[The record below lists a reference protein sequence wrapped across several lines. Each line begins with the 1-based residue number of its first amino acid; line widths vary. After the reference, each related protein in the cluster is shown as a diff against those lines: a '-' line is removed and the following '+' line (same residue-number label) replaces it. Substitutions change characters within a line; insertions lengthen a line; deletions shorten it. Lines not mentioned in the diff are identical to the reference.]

1 MTRTALAAAGGR
13 GGGGDARTDGQVGW
27 RVAVEGFWCTARPS
41 AGELPDEGWKLHVS
55 AASTVGG
62 AVLAAVTEVLA
73 EDPCAFKFAAGPAQL
88 HQLNSRNSDRGSAGK
103 FITVYPGGEA
113 QFRRLAAA
121 LHRATDGLPGPVVLS
136 DRPYRPGSLVHYR
149 YGAIAARAELG
160 NDGGYRSMLRGPGG
174 ERVEDVR
181 GAAYRC
187 PPWARDPLA
196 VDEPEGSGG
205 GDEGSGGGA
214 GAAGARA
221 GAVAGYGA
229 ASGYRPGAGRPA
241 PKRRRGSGG
250 VLLAGRYVVTG
261 AIRHGAKGGVF
272 LGRDTDGG
280 AEVVVKQAR
289 AHIEVDRAG
298 TDARAALRHEAAL
311 LARLEGQGLA
321 PRPVELVEQDDSLF
335 LVQERIAGQ
344 PLGSWVAAR
353 LRRDGSPD
361 VDWAEA
367 GPMAHALLD
376 LVEQVHEQ
384 GLVLRDL
391 SPGNVLVQPDG
402 SLRLVDLELAAEA
415 GSRAGSAGTPGYRA
429 PEQGP
434 GRLALV
440 GGDGA
445 AAPDRRAGGP
455 FAGLAAGRSGDGVR
469 TAEPEA
475 DLYALGG
482 LYFLLATGHDPL
494 LPEDLPHAR
503 PVADRLGRWLALA
516 ARCGT
521 TAQRLAPAVLG
532 LRAEEPRDRW
542 IPARVR
548 ESLTT
553 APAPWPQAPGAAGG
567 IGDGCPA
574 VRRAPVPEASAPGPL
589 ADGSPADR
597 HATSP
602 GPLASSSFT
611 APQAPVPEAGRHCA
625 ADPGTL
631 AAAHGSPAVRQT
643 PAPEAAHP
651 HPPVAGALGDGDPT
665 YRSTSAPDTSHHPV
679 PNDGDAWSTG
689 AGAEGGAAAFWDT
702 QTVAGTTGAAPTTRS
717 PHVSAAPATGPAT
730 EAAVL
735 DRVLHD
741 GLRHLA
747 ATATPSRR
755 DRLWPV
761 VPAGERSD
769 PCNVQHGAAGVLAVL
784 ARAAATTGL
793 PQDVRETART
803 TARTAAEWIERRCA
817 AEPVVLPGLHFGR
830 AGAAWALLDAARALG
845 DHALAGRA
853 AELASRIAVEWP
865 NPDVCHGAAGAGFL
879 QLRFAA
885 EGLKESTAQPAW
897 FLGRALRCGRGLLAA
912 AQQAPYGTVWPV
924 PRDFDSALAGI
935 THLGFAHG
943 VAGVGAFLLAAAEAT
958 ADRALLDGA
967 LAAGR
972 TLAATARLDPP
983 GAAAGPAAWWPQS
996 ADDPAHVR
1004 LAHWCSGSSGA
1015 GAFLLRLWRATG
1027 DPDAHRLALAAG
1039 RAVTAGRWH
1048 SGTTACHGLA
1058 GDGEFLLDLAE
1069 ATGDPELCYAAAELG
1084 ALVASRTA
1092 LRDGLLVLPDET
1104 GTGSAAAYGTGT
1116 AGALAFLLRLRHG
1129 GPRLWVDP
1137 TPYVD
1142 PAPYADP
1149 APYSG
1154 GPTAAPAAPGPTGTV
1169 RS

>member
-13 GGGGDARTDGQVGW
+13 GGGGGGGDGGRGGDGGARTDGQVGW
-27 RVAVEGFWCTARPS
+27 RVTVEGFWCTARPS

-55 AASTVGG
+55 AASAVGG

-73 EDPCAFKFAAGPAQL
+73 EDPCAFKFAAGPTQL

-103 FITVYPGGEA
+103 FITVYPAGEP

-196 VDEPEGSGG
+196 ADEPGASVVPGALGASGA
-205 GDEGSGGGA
+205 SGTS
-214 GAAGARA
+214 AAASDVPRGRS
-221 GAVAGYGA
+221 GYGSA
-229 ASGYRPGAGRPA
+229 PGYRPGVGRPV
-241 PKRRRGSGG
+241 PRRRGSGG

-311 LARLEGQGLA
+311 LARLEGQELA

-376 LVEQVHEQ
+376 LVERVHEQ

-440 GGDGA
+440 VEDGGAPSGPTGDGGFGDGGFGDGSAGKGA
-445 AAPDRRAGGP
+445 AARGRRVGGP

-482 LYFLLATGHDPL
+482 LFFLLATGHDPL
-494 LPEDLPHAR
+494 LPEDLPQAR
-503 PVADRLGRWLALA
+503 PVADRLGRWLTLA
-516 ARCGT
+516 ARCGG
-521 TAQRLAPAVLG
+521 TARRLAPAVLG
-532 LRAEEPRDRW
+532 LRAEDPRHRW
-542 IPARVR
+542 SPARVR
-548 ESLTT
+548 ASLAG
-553 APAPWPQAPGAAGG
+553 APDPWPEAPGAGEDGPIEAPCGRGG
-567 IGDGCPA
+567 VAVSFWDTGAAHPGAVRWMPSPDGGHRPA
-574 VRRAPVPEASAPGPL
+574 VAPVPH
-589 ADGSPADR
+589 R
-597 HATSP
+597 
-602 GPLASSSFT
+602 
-611 APQAPVPEAGRHCA
+611 
-625 ADPGTL
+625 
-631 AAAHGSPAVRQT
+631 
-643 PAPEAAHP
+643 
-651 HPPVAGALGDGDPT
+651 DGDT
-665 YRSTSAPDTSHHPV
+665 AAPS
-679 PNDGDAWSTG
+679 S
-689 AGAEGGAAAFWDT
+689 FWDT
-702 QTVAGTTGAAPTTRS
+702 HAEDARQMPSPNAAELSPDGGPSSARRLRSGAAS
-717 PHVSAAPATGPAT
+717 ANAAPERGRTAATPRAGGERGHGPGAEH

-793 PQDVRETART
+793 PEDVRESART
-803 TARTAAEWIERRCA
+803 TARTAATWIERRCA

-830 AGAAWALLDAARALG
+830 SGTAWALLDAARVLD
-845 DHALAGRA
+845 DHALTGRA
-853 AELASRIAVEWP
+853 AGLAARIAVEWP

-885 EGLKESTAQPAW
+885 EKSAEAALDPAA
-897 FLGRALRCGRGLLAA
+897 FLDRAARCGHGLLAA
-912 AQQAPYGTVWPV
+912 ARQAPYGTVWPV
-924 PRDFDSALAGI
+924 PQDFDSALAGI

-943 VAGVGAFLLAAAEAT
+943 VAGVGAFLLAAAGAT
-958 ADRALLDGA
+958 GDRALLDGA
-967 LAAGR
+967 VAAGR
-972 TLAATARLDPP
+972 TLAVTARLDPAPSHPVP
-983 GAAAGPAAWWPQS
+983 GGPTPAGPAAWWPQS
-996 ADDPAHVR
+996 ADDPGHVR

-1015 GAFLLRLWRATG
+1015 GTFLLRLWRATG
-1027 DPDAHRLALAAG
+1027 DPDARRLALAAG

-1058 GDGEFLLDLAE
+1058 GNGEFLLDLAE
-1069 ATGDPELCYAAAELG
+1069 ATGDPEFLSKAAES
-1084 ALVASRTA
+1084 ASLIAARSA

-1104 GTGSAAAYGTGT
+1104 GTGSAPAYGTGT

-1137 TPYVD
+1137 LPH
-1142 PAPYADP
+1142 
-1149 APYSG
+1149 G
-1154 GPTAAPAAPGPTGTV
+1154 GPSTGAVTP
-1169 RS
+1169 